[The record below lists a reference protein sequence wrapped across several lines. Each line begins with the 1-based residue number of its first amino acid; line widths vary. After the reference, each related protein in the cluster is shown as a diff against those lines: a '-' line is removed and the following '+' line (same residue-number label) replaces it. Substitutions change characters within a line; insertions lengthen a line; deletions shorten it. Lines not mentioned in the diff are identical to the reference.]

1 MVRYSESLLTL
12 FTRDLNKL
20 KQELTAYSNEANIWK
35 VEPGIGNSAGNLT
48 LHLIGNLNHF
58 VGAIIG
64 KTGYVRYRDLEF
76 SKKDI
81 ARNILIEDLDKTI
94 TMLTTVLTPLSNEE
108 LDKEYAF
115 MKPEQIDSA
124 GQFLIH
130 LFGHLAYHLG
140 QVNYH
145 RRLLDK

>member
-1 MVRYSESLLTL
+1 MVNYSESILVL
-12 FTRDLNKL
+12 FTRDLHKL
-20 KQELTAYSNEANIWK
+20 KEELNSYHTESNIWI
-35 VEPGIGNSAGNLT
+35 VAPGIGNSAGNLT

-58 VGAIIG
+58 VGSMLG
-64 KTGYVRYRDLEF
+64 QTGYIRYRDLEF

-81 ARNILIEDLDKTI
+81 ARSILMEDLDKTI
-94 TMLTTVLTPLSNEE
+94 AMLTTVLTPLSNTD

-115 MKPEQIDSA
+115 MKPDKIDPA
-124 GQFLIH
+124 GHFLIH
-130 LFGHLAYHLG
+130 LYGHLTYHLG